1 MEGFKIKST
10 DEDYIDLI
18 QEIVQMIRV
27 KESVTIVNGISFK
40 CTRAIQKEFETD
52 FLIEGQKVR
61 LKFWLKKKGGTTL
74 TVTKLSGTSSSQ
86 LVLMMKVSR
95 MVELCVL
102 VSVLNNIRLK

>member
-1 MEGFKIKST
+1 MSDLELDDHETYVSDFWNKGGEVVKSFDNMEGFKIKST

-52 FLIEGQKVR
+52 FLIEGQK
-61 LKFWLKKKGGTTL
+61 
-74 TVTKLSGTSSSQ
+74 
-86 LVLMMKVSR
+86 
-95 MVELCVL
+95 CA
-102 VSVLNNIRLK
+102 LNFG